1 MEYWDGF
8 DTSHWKTSDKAWMA
22 ERKQQ
27 WLEIE
32 KLLYVLDKNKKARSI
47 IKQYFLK
54 GQLPEWKKLHDWNPN
69 STTRHLDL
77 LLFLYLHPSC
87 ADAVLRPLRDQ
98 FMNNPHARWND
109 RLIGFNGLWNIGLI
123 EPSAGSLRMFRIAD
137 LEKELPQV
145 AASLPPAPEPF
156 ADCRQ
161 IEVHTDGQNE
171 RLFNLMWPDITQQ
184 TVRLPVTRDTYCC
197 RAPRYT
203 LDYEEFPLMEHRFTL
218 ETLWIMS
225 QWLVWPTPLNRGS
238 SDMIFRYEQP
248 MNLWYHHCAQ
258 EDVPEKPAQREFVM
272 LAVYRIF
279 HFDVDQ
285 EGPDSPRTRFVH
297 RARALLTE
305 REFSASFQAL
315 IAAARSGEVVV
326 SEPWNND
333 AKVLAPEFYGNA
345 RGAS

>member
-1 MEYWDGF
+1 MDYWDGF

-22 ERKQQ
+22 ERKQH
-27 WLEIE
+27 WLEVE

-54 GQLPEWKKLHDWNPN
+54 GQLPEWKKLHDWSQS

-77 LLFLYLHPSC
+77 LLFLYLHPSRD
-87 ADAVLRPLRDQ
+87 DAVLRPLRDQ

-109 RLIGFNGLWNIGLI
+109 RLIGFNGLWQIGLS
-123 EPSAGSLRMFRIAD
+123 EPASGSLRMFRMAD
-137 LEKELPQV
+137 LEKELPAV

-156 ADCRQ
+156 ADCRG

-171 RLFNLMWPDITQQ
+171 RLFNLMWPDVKLQ
-184 TVRLPVTRDTYCC
+184 TVRLPVTINTYYS

-203 LDYEEFPLMEHRFTL
+203 LDYEDFPMMQHGFTL
-218 ETLWIMS
+218 DTLWTMS
-225 QWLVWPTPLNRGS
+225 QWLVRPEPLNRGS
-238 SDMIFRYEQP
+238 SDMIFQYERP
-248 MNLWYHHCAQ
+248 MDLWYHHCAQ
-258 EDVPEKPAQREFVM
+258 SDVPQNAAWRELVM

-297 RARALLTE
+297 RAQALLTQ

-326 SEPWNND
+326 SDAWGQE
-333 AKVLAPEFYGNA
+333 AKVLAPALYTNTRCTG
-345 RGAS
+345 